1 MGDQIY
7 CHPNMVVSLQ
17 SVSSKYSS
25 VILLKEEDEDE
36 HAHEPVCQKKGPLLL
51 HYTVV
56 EQVGELTTEGAFKS
70 LTDTLHCYKAQ
81 QTCQGGHKQ

>member
-1 MGDQIY
+1 MLKN
-7 CHPNMVVSLQ
+7 H
-17 SVSSKYSS
+17 SVS
-25 VILLKEEDEDE
+25 
-36 HAHEPVCQKKGPLLL
+36 KKGSTILL

-81 QTCQGGHKQ
+81 QTCQGGGKQ